1 MLLDYNLP
9 SMNGFTVVKFVR
21 DKVNDLNTKL
31 EKVKVVIVEPEYVI
45 YTAFYCST
53 LKTHFKKL
61 KLEQVHEKPL
71 HIGVLKSLLQTF

>member
-45 YTAFYCST
+45 
-53 LKTHFKKL
+53 
-61 KLEQVHEKPL
+61 
-71 HIGVLKSLLQTF
+71 